1 MKAGTKRG
9 AARLFANAKLGRF
22 VRFDSKQQAALDE
35 ISHLPFLQQI
45 LTKKASHR
53 PVNGC

>member
-1 MKAGTKRG
+1 MKAGTERS

-22 VRFDSKQQAALDE
+22 VLFDSTQQAALDE

-45 LTKKASHR
+45 LTKKGSHR
-53 PVNGC
+53 PVNGR